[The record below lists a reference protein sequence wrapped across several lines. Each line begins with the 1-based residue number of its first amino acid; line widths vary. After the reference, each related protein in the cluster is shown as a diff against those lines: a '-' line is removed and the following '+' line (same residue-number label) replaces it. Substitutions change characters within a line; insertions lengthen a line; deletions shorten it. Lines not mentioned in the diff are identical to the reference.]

1 MLDDILE
8 TKLKIAMHQVLLVLH
23 DNGIKEVSAGALMRL
38 FGVSNASAENW
49 DDTVFTLDDSVQD
62 IDALMG
68 NQSSSHQLH

>member
-38 FGVSNASAENW
+38 FGVSNA
-49 DDTVFTLDDSVQD
+49 
-62 IDALMG
+62 
-68 NQSSSHQLH
+68 